1 VQQQIWGEMVYFN
14 LAFFQ
19 FIWECNSE
27 NIIKIGPYLPKLLQ
41 EKFGAV
47 FLAHPV
53 YLWASI
59 PTFFPWHTLRKICNK
74 AVIKNDPTTPETG
87 RYTTL
92 WNVNV
97 TNTEELV

>member
-1 VQQQIWGEMVYFN
+1 MWGEVVDFI

-53 YLWASI
+53 L
-59 PTFFPWHTLRKICNK
+59 
-74 AVIKNDPTTPETG
+74 
-87 RYTTL
+87 
-92 WNVNV
+92 
-97 TNTEELV
+97 ELGLLLYRPIRTKPIVV

>member
-1 VQQQIWGEMVYFN
+1 MQQQIWGEVVDFN

-27 NIIKIGPYLPKLLQ
+27 NIIKIDTYLPKLLQ

-53 YLWASI
+53 YLQYIYGLHCVS
-59 PTFFPWHTLRKICNK
+59 
-74 AVIKNDPTTPETG
+74 ES
-87 RYTTL
+87 
-92 WNVNV
+92 NV
-97 TNTEELV
+97 TLLSLLKCGVAWPEVPRC